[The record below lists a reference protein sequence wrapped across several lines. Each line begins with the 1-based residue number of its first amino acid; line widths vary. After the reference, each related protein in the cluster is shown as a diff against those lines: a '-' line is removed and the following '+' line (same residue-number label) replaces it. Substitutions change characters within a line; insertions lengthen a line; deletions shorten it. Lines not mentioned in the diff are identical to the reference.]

1 MESQDEERSAP
12 RMRAFTTR
20 DGQSAG
26 ISARE
31 LYGGDYGRPHRGV
44 FTTRPV
50 ESAVDYARAF
60 APRMRDSHAL
70 GDTTAARL
78 WGLPLPRRLD
88 AERTVHIVVP
98 SGRNKPR
105 GNDIRAR
112 SIQASNWARTIE
124 FGLSLAPPPLTW
136 ALLARVL
143 TTRELV
149 TVGDA
154 LVTTSRSYRG
164 INRPYDP
171 AVSENPYSP
180 VPPLAQLPEL
190 QAVTDSW
197 GRTVGATR
205 MRSAL
210 TFIRPGVES
219 PMETL
224 TRLAILEAGFPEPAV
239 GYRVLD
245 GAILIGRVD
254 LAFPEAKVA
263 VEYDGEYHWEKKQ
276 AMEDLARINRLQH
289 AGWTVIRVTN
299 RDLAN
304 PTAFFSQL
312 RTALRRV
319 RAS

>member
-1 MESQDEERSAP
+1 MESQEHDRADA
-12 RMRAFTTR
+12 RMHAFTTR
-20 DGQSAG
+20 DGQNAG

-60 APRMRDSHAL
+60 SPRMRDWHAL

-78 WGLPLPRRLD
+78 WGLPLTRRFD
-88 AERTVHIVVP
+88 AETTVHIVVP

-105 GNDIRAR
+105 GAGIRAR
-112 SIQASNWARTIE
+112 SIQASNWARTME
-124 FGLSLAPPPLTW
+124 FGVSLATPPLTW

-143 TTRELV
+143 TARELV

-154 LVTTSRSYRG
+154 LVTSSRSYRG

-171 AVSENPYSP
+171 AVSENPYDP
-180 VPPLAQLPEL
+180 VPPLAELVEL
-190 QAVTDSW
+190 QAVADSW

-205 MRSAL
+205 MRAAL
-210 TFIRPGVES
+210 TLIRPGAES

-224 TRLAILEAGFPEPAV
+224 TRLLILDAGFREPAV

-245 GAILIGRVD
+245 GGAFVGRVD
-254 LAFPEAKVA
+254 LAYPEAKVA

-276 AMEDLARINRLQH
+276 AMEDLARINRLQQ

-304 PTAFFSQL
+304 PTAFFSHL
-312 RTALRRV
+312 RTALRRS